1 MKELKKLYF
10 LSMSTL
16 NRIIFA
22 AFCLFI
28 NLTLI
33 VLTSFLPAKAISL
46 PPKPDTIQN
55 IGKSTHLLLGNPS
68 NATSSLDN
76 PDNYLMIKPQYAL
89 SYNRS
94 HGSAN
99 WVAWQLDKSWLGDAK
114 RQDNFR
120 PDDTLPDSW
129 PRIKPSVYNSSGYDR
144 GHIARSAD
152 RTQSV
157 EDNSAT
163 FLMTN
168 IIPQTPDNNRNT
180 WGNLEDY
187 SMKLAEEGKQLYII
201 AGGTGDKGKLK
212 NLVTIPQYTWKIIVV
227 LDGPGLGLQ
236 DVNVNTRVIAVNIP
250 NDEQLDNNWRLF
262 RTSVD
267 KLEELTG
274 YDFLS
279 TVSPNIQKVIE
290 SQVDNL

>member
-1 MKELKKLYF
+1 MKELKTLYF
-10 LSMSTL
+10 LSMQNL
-16 NRIIFA
+16 IHAIFA
-22 AFCLFI
+22 AFCIII

-33 VLTSFLPAKAISL
+33 VITTCLPAEAISL
-46 PPKPDTIQN
+46 QTKPDTIESN
-55 IGKSTHLLLGNPS
+55 VTSIHLLLGNPS

-99 WVAWQLDKSWLGDAK
+99 WVTWQLDKSWLGDAK
-114 RQDNFR
+114 RQDDFR
-120 PDDTLPDSW
+120 PDDTLPNGW
-129 PRIKPSVYNSSGYDR
+129 TRVKPSVYNSSGYDR

-152 RTQSV
+152 RTRSV

-201 AGGTGDKGKLK
+201 AGGFGDKGKLK

-227 LDGPGLGLQ
+227 LDRPGLGLK
-236 DVNVNTRVIAVNIP
+236 DVNVNTRVIAVSIP
-250 NDEQLDNNWRLF
+250 NDEQLDNNWRVF

-279 TVSPNIQKVIE
+279 TVSPDIQKVIE

>member
-1 MKELKKLYF
+1 MKKLKKLYF
-10 LSMSTL
+10 LS
-16 NRIIFA
+16 IFI
-22 AFCLFI
+22 L
-28 NLTLI
+28 NLTLV
-33 VLTSFLPAKAISL
+33 VLTSCIPAKALSL
-46 PPKPDTIQN
+46 PTKLNTIQ
-55 IGKSTHLLLGNPS
+55 SSVTSVHLLLGNPS

-99 WVAWQLDKSWLGDAK
+99 WVTWQLDQSWLGDAK

-120 PDDTLPDSW
+120 PDDTLPDGW
-129 PRIKPSVYNSSGYDR
+129 TRIKPSVYNSSGYDR

-152 RTQSV
+152 RTRSV

-187 SMKLAEEGKQLYII
+187 SMKLAEEGKELYII
-201 AGGTGDKGKLK
+201 AGGFGDKGKLK

-227 LDGPGLGLQ
+227 LDRPGLGLK

-267 KLEELTG
+267 KLEELTA

-279 TVSPNIQKVIE
+279 NVSPDIQKVIE

>member
-10 LSMSTL
+10 LSVPNL
-16 NRIIFA
+16 NRIFFA
-22 AFCLFI
+22 AFCLLI

-33 VLTSFLPAKAISL
+33 ILTSCIPAKAISL
-46 PPKPDTIQN
+46 PTKPDTIKN
-55 IGKSTHLLLGNPS
+55 SVTSIHLLLGNPS

-129 PRIKPSVYNSSGYDR
+129 PRIKPNVYNSSGYDR

-201 AGGTGDKGKLK
+201 AGGSGDKGKLK

-227 LDGPGLGLQ
+227 LDRPGLGLQ
-236 DVNVNTRVIAVNIP
+236 DVNANTRVIAVNIP

-279 TVSPNIQKVIE
+279 TVSPDIQKIIE

>member
-1 MKELKKLYF
+1 MKELKKPYF
-10 LSMSTL
+10 LSMPVL
-16 NRIIFA
+16 NPVIFA
-22 AFCLFI
+22 TFCLFI

-33 VLTSFLPAKAISL
+33 VLTSCIPAKALSL
-46 PPKPDTIQN
+46 PTKPNTIQSSVDS
-55 IGKSTHLLLGNPS
+55 IHLLLGNPS

-114 RQDNFR
+114 RQDDFR
-120 PDDTLPDSW
+120 PDDTLPDVW
-129 PRIKPSVYNSSGYDR
+129 TRVKPSVYNSSGYDR

-201 AGGTGDKGKLK
+201 AGGFGDKGKLK

-227 LDGPGLGLQ
+227 LDRPGLGLQ
-236 DVNVNTRVIAVNIP
+236 DVNSNTRVIAVNIP

-290 SQVDNL
+290 SQIDNL